1 MNVVCAGLRPNSISC
16 GFVRGTPYVRF
27 AGDQRQNIEWQQ
39 THWWW
44 TEPES
49 QCWWPTASSI
59 SSLIGWR
66 DFITPVNYSTISN
79 KAPVAAL
86 VRAEKEVTEPLDGRA
101 RLTLGTER
109 LAGNKPVQASDM
121 KERRETT
128 PTHSSPADDGDKP
141 TRKKRWSVRIVSP
154 AMALWIWILM
164 VIVRTCT
171 PKSKGAE

>member
-1 MNVVCAGLRPNSISC
+1 MLSVLALGQTPYPVGSY
-16 GFVRGTPYVRF
+16 GGTPYVRF